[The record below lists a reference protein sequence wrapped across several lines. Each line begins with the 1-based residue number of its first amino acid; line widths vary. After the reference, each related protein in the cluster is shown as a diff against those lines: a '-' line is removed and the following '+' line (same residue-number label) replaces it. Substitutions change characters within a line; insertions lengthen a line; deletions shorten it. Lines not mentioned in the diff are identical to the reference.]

1 MTEVIQKI
9 KVYVDA
15 DACPVKEEILELC
28 EQAQIDVC
36 FVASFRNMTDKY
48 PQIQWLWVEP
58 GRDAADIAIMNHV
71 KEFDIVITDD
81 IGLSAGC
88 LGKGARV
95 INSRG
100 GIIDNNNIDLLLAT
114 RHISAVERRA
124 GNRTKG
130 QKKLQK
136 EDKIKFSMV
145 LKKFLSKNAGVYEVL

>member
-1 MTEVIQKI
+1 MKESVYRS

-28 EQAQIDVC
+28 REFENEVY

-48 PQIQWLWVEP
+48 PQIQWIWVEP
-58 GRDAADIAIMNHV
+58 GRDSADISIMNHV
-71 KEFDIVITDD
+71 KGLDIVITDD

-100 GIIDNNNIDLLLAT
+100 GIIDNNNIDILLAT
-114 RHISAVERRA
+114 RHISAVERRS

-130 QKKLQK
+130 PKKLQK
-136 EDKIKFSMV
+136 EDKIKFSMN
-145 LKKFLSKNAGVYEVL
+145 LKKFLSKNAGV